1 MRPAIKQ
8 AFITAVTAVSC
19 LYITEWF
26 KLPQGFWAVMS
37 AIVVMQSDA
46 KATISASWM
55 RVAGTFVGA
64 LVGGLFLA
72 LWGNHVWAFGA
83 AVGLV
88 VLICALLKLMES
100 YRIAAVTVAVV
111 MLMGNSASPWTTA
124 AYRFLEVSFGI
135 LVSLLISALFNPSY
149 VYQRLHDAFIKRKP
163 SSVDSSS
170 QDV

>member
-1 MRPAIKQ
+1 MNTAIKQ

-19 LYITEWF
+19 LYVTEWL

-37 AIVVMQSDA
+37 SIVVMQTDA

-72 LWGNHVWAFGA
+72 LWGYHIWLFGA

-88 VLICALLKLMES
+88 VLVCAFLRLMES

-111 MLMGNSASPWTTA
+111 MLMGSPASPWMTA
-124 AYRFLEVSFGI
+124 TYRFLEVSFGI
-135 LVSLLISALFNPSY
+135 LISLLISALFNPSY
-149 VYQRLHDAFIKRKP
+149 VYQRLRGPVIEFYNKFKK
-163 SSVDSSS
+163 
-170 QDV
+170 